1 VTRSTQ
7 ASQRHFEVAAASVSL
22 GEFDRLDLPALR
34 DLVRF
39 GVMAEDQLARR
50 YADEALGLS
59 RLPQLKES
67 GIVDVWVESLE
78 GARLYSPT
86 RRAFRIVGHSGV
98 SPRKP
103 RRTHASHDVAVVD
116 LADYLVANEPG
127 SRWVAEDELRSFL
140 KQVAPEPLR
149 LWRDIRHRPD
159 GLLVTPEHR
168 IGIELEH
175 TDKYHKRY
183 TDISAW
189 FVREWR
195 IDRVRWYIDNPRVFQ
210 HLREVYEL
218 HAYDREMHIDLL
230 EFPPGVRLRARPRQF
245 VP

>member
-1 VTRSTQ
+1 MTRSDPYGD
-7 ASQRHFEVAAASVSL
+7 RHFDVPAASVICAD
-22 GEFDRLDLPALR
+22 FDPLDLPALC

-50 YADEALGLS
+50 YADPAFGFS
-59 RLPQLKES
+59 RLPQLEEA
-67 GIVDVWVESLE
+67 GVVDRWLETLE
-78 GARLYSPT
+78 GANVYSP
-86 RRAFRIVGHSGV
+86 RRMAFRIVGTVGV

-103 RRTHASHDVAVVD
+103 RRTHLSHDVAVVD
-116 LADYLVANEPG
+116 LADYLVAHEPG
-127 SRWVAEDELRSFL
+127 SRWIAEDELRNYL
-140 KQVAPEPLR
+140 KQIAPEPLR

-159 GLLVTPEHR
+159 GLLVTGEHR

-175 TDKYHKRY
+175 SDKYHKRY
-183 TDISAW
+183 TDILGW

-218 HAYDREMHIDLL
+218 HSFDREMDIVLV
-230 EFPPGVRLRARPRQF
+230 EFPPGVHLRTRPGQF
-245 VP
+245 VR